1 MHFFV
6 TSTISLP
13 VITQLSIAKYLPFLQ
28 LHVAGFEKKL
38 KTYYVWRSK
47 SCSFCFKQLPLNIT
61 QRFYGSCHLID
72 GERLLS
78 VVVGVVNISVEKTLD
93 FHDTTFSVSPS
104 LFKV

>member
-1 MHFFV
+1 MTPSDKQSFKGKAEFKSGDHV
-6 TSTISLP
+6 SNSL
-13 VITQLSIAKYLPFLQ
+13 KN
-28 LHVAGFEKKL
+28 K

-47 SCSFCFKQLPLNIT
+47 SCVFCFKQLPLNIT
-61 QRFYGSCHLID
+61 QTFKGLCHLID

-78 VVVGVVNISVEKTLD
+78 VVVGEVNISVEKKLD